1 MLGIIDNRLVFE
13 FRTTDDLVKILQK
26 FFYKYGSGYV
36 LLVGNR
42 LRDNDF
48 SVDGAITMSDVILEP
63 SALFSGTKYD
73 IAFSQD
79 DVSVS
84 RAGQHIQA
92 ELNNYHTF
100 TYDDGIANDLI
111 ELE

>member
-1 MLGIIDNRLVFE
+1 MIGIIDNKLVFE

-63 SALFSGTKYD
+63 SYLLPSNKYD

-79 DVSVS
+79 DISVS

-100 TYDDGIANDLI
+100 TYDDGIANNLI
-111 ELE
+111 ELA